1 MENNNYKATAKELK
15 SATWR
20 EKSDFWDTVLGDLEK
35 ELDSHTECKSSVE
48 QSKDFKIEKV
58 FKGHV
63 ISLNYKIFFDIED
76 ETRWKAALVCCEYDP
91 IFDTPMLSNDNNAPS
106 SNFEELT
113 IWQYFVNF
121 PFNKRNL
128 MSDLDEMEEVESFL
142 NSQFDEGIT
151 YDVTSAKQQLRFI
164 KNNYGKFSGRDWM
177 LLGQLIAKIENKS
190 QKIYMGKSKVELIA
204 NAVTNAKAN
213 FARKSG
219 MDQAKLDKEEK
230 QKSLMR
236 AAMIYAYSSGIKF
249 KSDNDLAK
257 QIDFNFAELCK
268 NDSNLKN
275 RLREIFTP
283 QKPSASGKK
292 KKWYMIPTSTIN
304 DHIKKFDEN
313 ERIGLSK
320 AAKEINLE
328 TAKINLIKALKRGE

>member
-1 MENNNYKATAKELK
+1 MENNNKATTQELK

-20 EKSDFWDTVLGDLEK
+20 EKSDFWDAVLGDLGK
-35 ELDSHTECKSSVE
+35 ELGKHTKNKSSKE

-58 FKGHV
+58 FKGYE

-76 ETRWKAALVCCEYDP
+76 ETRWKASLVSCEYDP
-91 IFDTPMLSNDNNAPS
+91 IFDTPMLSNDNNEPS
-106 SNFEELT
+106 SNFKKLT

-142 NSQFDEGIT
+142 NSQFDEGISH
-151 YDVTSAKQQLRFI
+151 DVTSAKQQLRFI

-177 LLGQLIAKIENKS
+177 LLGQLIAKIEDKS
-190 QKIYMGKSKVELIA
+190 QKIYLGKSKIELIA

-213 FARKSG
+213 LARKSG
-219 MDQAKLDKEEK
+219 LDQAKLAKSEK
-230 QKSLMR
+230 QKNVIIASI
-236 AAMIYAYSSGIKF
+236 IYAYSSGVKF
-249 KSDNDLAK
+249 QKDNDLAK

-268 NDSNLKN
+268 NNSNLKN
-275 RLREIFTP
+275 RLHEIFTP
-283 QKPSASGKK
+283 QKTNASNKS
-292 KKWYMIPTSTIN
+292 KKWAMIPTSTIN

-313 ERIGLSK
+313 ERIGLRK
-320 AAKEINLE
+320 EAKEIAAE
-328 TAKINLIKALKRGE
+328 TAKINLIKALEKGE